1 MRNSRRGQQNS
12 ERSPHTERF
21 SWPWR
26 TSRHPGLR
34 AVASSQWNSPQH
46 LSADKYLPEHKM
58 KLITPFPWKVGQHLS
73 IVGGTGTGKS
83 TLASYLL
90 TQRKYVIVLKS
101 KPDEVTYDMP
111 TKRTANSIESVD
123 RMVLSPT
130 GNQRSHFAYAYDR
143 VWRQGGWT
151 IYVDELFYHTEKL
164 HLGTAVDNLL
174 TQGRSKHISVMIGM

>member
-1 MRNSRRGQQNS
+1 
-12 ERSPHTERF
+12 
-21 SWPWR
+21 
-26 TSRHPGLR
+26 
-34 AVASSQWNSPQH
+34 
-46 LSADKYLPEHKM
+46 
-58 KLITPFPWKVGQHLS
+58 
-73 IVGGTGTGKS
+73 VGGTGTGKS

-174 TQGRSKHISVMIGM
+174 TQGRSKHISVMIGMQRPVRVTRFALSECSHIISFSLEGRDNKTIRDVTNDEMYEKTSQLQRFQFAWYSRPDRRVWVGRLQDLIHPD